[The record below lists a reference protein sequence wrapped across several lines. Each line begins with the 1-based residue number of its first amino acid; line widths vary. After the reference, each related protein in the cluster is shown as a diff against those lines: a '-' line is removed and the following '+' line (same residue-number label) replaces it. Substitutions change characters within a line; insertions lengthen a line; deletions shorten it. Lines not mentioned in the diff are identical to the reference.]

1 MSKTSMSPGEI
12 IAAIRNGTIRRVGNR
27 MGWEGYKSIHVYHDD
42 VAAALRPTLLEAK
55 SIEMFAKSVGI
66 HQPSKLKLMIGD
78 GHFQTSVLTNPI
90 TKKRQI
96 YFTPEDEDTFHSQ
109 FLTPKTLALEFG
121 GTARTTIRKLRLSN
135 VEPISAHDLRYGSV
149 YSREEVENVLK

>member
-1 MSKTSMSPGEI
+1 
-12 IAAIRNGTIRRVGNR
+12 

-42 VAAALRPTLLEAK
+42 VAAALRPILSEAK
-55 SIEMFAKSVGI
+55 SIEVFAKSVGI

-78 GHFQTSVLTNPI
+78 GHVQTSVLTNPI

-96 YFTPEDEDTFHSQ
+96 YFTPDDEDTFHSL

-121 GTARTTIRKLRLSN
+121 ETSRMIIRKLRQADI
-135 VEPISAHDLRYGSV
+135 EPVSAHDLRYGNV